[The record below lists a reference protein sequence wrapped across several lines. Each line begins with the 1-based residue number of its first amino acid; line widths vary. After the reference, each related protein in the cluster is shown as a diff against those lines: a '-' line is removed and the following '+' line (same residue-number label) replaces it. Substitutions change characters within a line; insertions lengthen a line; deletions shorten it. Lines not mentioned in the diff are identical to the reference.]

1 MLTGLERVAFLA
13 LVLLSITLSF
23 TTFSRMFKVI
33 SRGTDPLDWRAIIR
47 NWPRGLA
54 IFLSQKTLFKTRPIV
69 GAIHAG
75 VAWGFTLYL
84 LVNVIDVLYG
94 MIPNFRFLPNSM
106 FGDVYRFFVDF
117 FSMLVLLG
125 VVVFL
130 FRRFIFK
137 DKRLETNDPVML
149 SPSAKKGI
157 KRDSLIVGLF
167 IVLHVGFR
175 FVGASF
181 EIALHGS
188 DYSQP
193 GANFIASLWTNLSYS
208 SLVLGEHISWWM
220 ALGLILLFT
229 PYFPYSKH
237 AHLFM
242 GPLNY
247 MASKERRSL
256 TTLEIMD
263 LEDETNEQFGASKL
277 EHLPQKELLDGYA
290 CIMCNRCQDICP
302 AYQTG
307 KELSPAA
314 LEINKRYYYNDNM
327 KDFANGSDSLETL
340 SKWMLSEEA
349 AWSCTTC
356 GFCIEACPV
365 GNEPMV
371 DILRMRQDLVLM
383 ESNFP
388 REAMEVFDKIETY
401 GNPWGMPSQDREKW
415 TDGMDVPVMREK
427 GSADYLYWAGCSGA
441 YDDRGKIF
449 HAL

>member
-54 IFLSQKTLFKTRPIV
+54 IFLSQKTLFKTRPVV

-94 MIPNFRFLPNSM
+94 MIPNFRFFPNSM
-106 FGDVYRFFVDF
+106 FGDVYRFFVDI

-157 KRDSLIVGLF
+157 KRDSVIVGLF

-193 GANFIASLWTNLSYS
+193 GANFMASLWTNLSYS

-247 MASKERRSL
+247 MASKDRRSL

-314 LEINKRYYYNDNM
+314 LEISRAAGDN
-327 KDFANGSDSLETL
+327 SL
-340 SKWMLSEEA
+340 
-349 AWSCTTC
+349 
-356 GFCIEACPV
+356 PV
-365 GNEPMV
+365 
-371 DILRMRQDLVLM
+371 
-383 ESNFP
+383 
-388 REAMEVFDKIETY
+388 
-401 GNPWGMPSQDREKW
+401 
-415 TDGMDVPVMREK
+415 
-427 GSADYLYWAGCSGA
+427 
-441 YDDRGKIF
+441 
-449 HAL
+449 